1 VNYRLADFIHCHG
14 LNMPCLHDAQNTN
27 FINMIDTVMG
37 RRLFRS
43 LYGRYIVLYPPFLL
57 Q

>member
-1 VNYRLADFIHCHG
+1 MNYRLADFIHCHG